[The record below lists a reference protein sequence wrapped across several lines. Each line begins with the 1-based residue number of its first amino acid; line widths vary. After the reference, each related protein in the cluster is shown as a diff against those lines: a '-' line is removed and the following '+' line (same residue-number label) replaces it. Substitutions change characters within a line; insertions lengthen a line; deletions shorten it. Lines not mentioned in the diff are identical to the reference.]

1 MMKCEDAKALVDAWE
16 RGEDSVVK
24 AAWSDFAAHLERC
37 DRCAVEFGA
46 LLPLMERDA
55 EAAMAG
61 RPVVAAA
68 ESGAAAFGAAA
79 PNAKALNVAIPQGFA
94 EGVLEEIA
102 RNRPGKGRFHAQH
115 ARVNRWVPALA
126 AAAALFIVGVGV
138 GLHFGARGSDTV
150 RVTFMLYAP
159 AASKVQLA
167 GDFSSWNPGDF
178 SLKKVGAA
186 GMWEVQVPLQRGRVY
201 VYNFVIDGT
210 TWITDPKAS
219 GTVNDGFGGSSS
231 LLRL

>member
-1 MMKCEDAKALVDAWE
+1 MMKCKDVKALVDAWE

-24 AAWSDFAAHLERC
+24 VAWNDFAAHLETC
-37 DRCAVEFGA
+37 DHCAKEFGA
-46 LLPLMERDA
+46 LLPLIERDA
-55 EAAMAG
+55 VGSMAAI
-61 RPVVAAA
+61 
-68 ESGAAAFGAAA
+68 STAAA
-79 PNAKALNVAIPQGFA
+79 PSAAAPQGFA
-94 EGVLEEIA
+94 DGVLDEIA
-102 RNRPGKGRFHAQH
+102 RDRVGKGRFSVQLSGAK
-115 ARVNRWVPALA
+115 RWAPALA
-126 AAAALFIVGVGV
+126 AIAAAALFVVGLGI
-138 GLHFGARGSDTV
+138 GLHFGSARASDTE

-159 AASKVQLA
+159 TASKVQLA
-167 GDFSSWNPGDF
+167 GDFSSWNPGDI

-210 TWITDPKAS
+210 TWITDPKAQ